1 MAPGRE
7 FQPAR
12 PRGRAGF
19 GNGGTCRVSAETD
32 SLVGLVRGVTGPARD
47 SVESRPRRLGLSGR
61 LFLVTVAFVVVA
73 EVLTYVP
80 AVANYRIEWMD
91 DRLAAAQVAALVL
104 DGRTAEPVSEGLEGR
119 LLAGVNA
126 RAIAVRGGG
135 VQRLLAVEPIPE
147 TVADTVNLAEVTT
160 WDSLRGAWR
169 TLVAPVSEPI
179 RVLGKGKA
187 GFPQVEILLDEAPL
201 RTAMIDYALRLL
213 VSSLIIAAA
222 AAGLVFVVLQVLIVR
237 PVRRLATNVTAF
249 ADAPEDAG
257 RVIAPSGRTDE
268 IGQAERALAKMQREL
283 ADQLRQKRRLAELGL
298 AVSKISHELR
308 NLLTGAQ
315 LLGDRLEA
323 TADPSV
329 QRIAPLLVRALARA
343 IRFCEGTLAYGR
355 ATEPEPDLAPVPL
368 EPVFDDLADL
378 AALAGHPVRVVASAG
393 GCAVVADR
401 EQLARALANLVRNA
415 VQALD
420 GAGTAEAVVRVSA
433 EAGPPGQITIL
444 VTDNGPGLPP
454 RARENLF
461 SPFQGSAKAGG
472 TGLGLPIAAE
482 LVQMNG
488 GALTLDESPLGT
500 RFRLVLPAA

>member
-1 MAPGRE
+1 M
-7 FQPAR
+7 PAR
-12 PRGRAGF
+12 
-19 GNGGTCRVSAETD
+19 S
-32 SLVGLVRGVTGPARD
+32 VTGV
-47 SVESRPRRLGLSGR
+47 SVESDEAAAPAMPASAPSRDLPERRTARLGLSGR

-80 AVANYRIEWMD
+80 AVANYRVEWMS

-104 DGRTAEPVSEGLEGR
+104 DGRTGEPVSEALESR

-135 VQRLLAVEPIPE
+135 AQRLLAIEPMPE
-147 TVADTVNLAEVTT
+147 QVADIVDLRDVTAL
-160 WDSLRGAWR
+160 SAIRG
-169 TLVAPVSEPI
+169 VAHPC
-179 RVLGKGKA
+179 GA
-187 GFPQVEILLDEAPL
+187 GPRADPRDRGGGIGFDRVEILLDEAPL

-237 PVRRLATNVTAF
+237 PVRRLATSITVF
-249 ADAPEDAG
+249 ADDPEDAG
-257 RVIAPSGRTDE
+257 RIIAPSRRSDE
-268 IGQAERALAKMQREL
+268 IGQAERALGRMQRSL

-315 LLGDRLEA
+315 LLGDRLEG
-323 TADPSV
+323 TEDPTV
-329 QRIAPLLVRALARA
+329 QRVAPRLVGTLARA
-343 IRFCEGTLAYGR
+343 IRFCEATLAYGR
-355 ATEPEPDLAPVPL
+355 VSERTPLLASTPLAPIFAELP
-368 EPVFDDLADL
+368 DL
-378 AALAGHPVRVVASAG
+378 AALAAHPVSVQVAA
-393 GCAVVADR
+393 ADLSVQADP

-420 GAGTAEAVVRVSA
+420 GAAVPEAAVRVVASRGA
-433 EAGPPGQITIL
+433 PGRITIL
-444 VTDNGPGLPP
+444 VADNGPGLPA

-461 SPFQGSAKAGG
+461 APFQGSMRSGG

-482 LVQMNG
+482 LIGING
-488 GALTLDESPLGT
+488 GTLTLDASEAEGLSGA
-500 RFRLVLPAA
+500 RFRIVLPEG

>member
-1 MAPGRE
+1 
-7 FQPAR
+7 
-12 PRGRAGF
+12 
-19 GNGGTCRVSAETD
+19 VSVETD
-32 SLVGLVRGVTGPARD
+32 SLVGLVRGAPGATRD
-47 SVESRPRRLGLSGR
+47 NAELRPRRLGLSGR

-80 AVANYRIEWMD
+80 AVANYRLEWMD

-104 DGRTAEPVSEGLEGR
+104 DGRTAEPVSEALESR

-135 VQRLLAVEPIPE
+135 VQRLLALEPIPE
-147 TVADTVNLAEVTT
+147 AVADTVDLAQVST
-160 WDSLRGAWR
+160 WDALRGAWR
-169 TLVAPVSEPI
+169 TLVAPVTQPI
-179 RVLGKGKA
+179 RVLGRGKP

-201 RTAMIDYALRLL
+201 RTAMIDYALRLA

-257 RVIAPSGRTDE
+257 RIIAPSGRTDE
-268 IGQAERALAKMQREL
+268 IGQAEKALARMQRAL

-315 LLGDRLEA
+315 LLGDRLEG

-329 QRIAPLLVRALARA
+329 QRIAPLLVGTLARA

-355 ATEPEPDLAPVPL
+355 ATEPEPQIAPTPL
-368 EPVFDDLADL
+368 EPLFADLADT
-378 AALAGHPVRVVASAG
+378 AALASHPVRVVAEAG
-393 GCAVVADR
+393 GHGVLADP
-401 EQLARALANLVRNA
+401 EQLSRALANLVRNA

-420 GAGTAEAVVRVSA
+420 GAKVTDGVVRVSA
-433 EAGPPGQITIL
+433 EAAPENRVTIL

-461 SPFQGSAKAGG
+461 APFQGSGKAGG

-488 GALTLDESPLGT
+488 GTLTLDETGVGT
-500 RFRLVLPAA
+500 RFRIVLPGA